1 MATAIVLAS
10 AAWSPAPRALALD
23 SIANPREATL
33 AQNGGGTEAP
43 ARKRPRVELLRAEL
57 GYGGEGLMGPSGNG
71 DRSGARAPGDRYVP
85 MRVWLSSEKGF
96 SGAMLLE
103 FPQDNTQGARV
114 VVPAAATPGVVTP
127 VDAVVCLPRSV
138 PEIKL
143 TLIDGN
149 AGRVLEATLAEFPDG
164 HQQKLFGVVDS
175 DYAYVMSVGRQSL
188 STAMQTT
195 SALAKPRMP
204 GEMVVDDADWWSKLA
219 AAVTAGEDM
228 PRSAGAYEGLE
239 TLVIAPES
247 LGPIDPRVTE
257 AVRRW
262 TVSGGKLVL
271 VVNAGGSSWR
281 GWLPEGEEFDFV
293 DVGEVA
299 KMSTPPEL
307 RTMLGTMRE
316 LAQRRDPSLVI
327 AEAGQEVSARAIS
340 LRPRGEREGW
350 RVRWSVGGEKGLL
363 AEGPAG
369 FGFVTIIGVE
379 PERVGAV
386 ADPRVTRRVWRD
398 AMRGVLET
406 WRRSSFKRTNEN
418 YWQFDYQY
426 NASGGDLPTRI
437 GLSMVLD
444 ELSQAHTVNPISF
457 LVIVASMGVLAL
469 VLGIGD
475 YLWLGALRKRH
486 LGWAT
491 ALGWIGV
498 ASVVAVV
505 VPTVIRG
512 GDSAV
517 SRWQVVDGREPRDGA
532 GSGVATDVVASFVQQ
547 RASVSLEGL
556 GGEGWYRGVSATS
569 GYYSRGNSRGLL
581 LPALQL
587 SESPGDPTAGCVPAA
602 MDQPQWTFRAVKGL
616 TTAVE
621 PRVTLEFE
629 GDVPRV
635 SVEAEQGGEIVAGRL
650 EIGADVYEL
659 SFAREGD
666 VWRARGVK
674 GRELG
679 PFERQ
684 ALQMLRTSGGI
695 TAGPAPAES
704 IGMAMRAEVAQ
715 EARLA
720 NGRWARVHLWVKG
733 LPTGLKTGMEEK
745 GTMTRIVRA
754 TLELPDSKRREA
766 RDVNWAADVAPVE
779 KGKETERRKDEETE

>member
-10 AAWSPAPRALALD
+10 ASWS
-23 SIANPREATL
+23 L
-33 AQNGGGTEAP
+33 AQSGGGADAP
-43 ARKRPRVELLRAEL
+43 ARTRPRVEILRAEL
-57 GYGGEGLMGPSGNG
+57 GYGGDGLKGPSGDG
-71 DRSGARAPGDRYVP
+71 DRSSARAPGDRYVP

-96 SGAMLLE
+96 SGLMMLE
-103 FPQDNTQGARV
+103 FPQDSTQGARV

-127 VDAVVCLPRSV
+127 VDAVVCLPRSM
-138 PEIKL
+138 PEIKV

-149 AGRVLEATLAEFPDG
+149 AGQVLDETLAEFPDAG
-164 HQQKLFGVVDS
+164 KLKLFGAVDS

-188 STAMQTT
+188 ATAVQTT
-195 SALAKPRMP
+195 SGLAKPRLP
-204 GEMVVDDADWWSKLA
+204 GEMAVDDGDWWSKLA
-219 AAVTAGEDM
+219 SAVTAGEEM

-239 TLVIAPES
+239 ALVIAPES
-247 LGPIDPRVTE
+247 LGPIDPRVVE

-262 TVSGGKLVL
+262 TLSGGKLVL
-271 VVNAGGSSWR
+271 VVSTGGSSWR

-293 DVGEVA
+293 DVGEAA

-307 RTMLGTMRE
+307 RTMVGTMRE
-316 LAQRRDPSLVI
+316 LAQRRDPKLVI
-327 AEAGQEVSARAIS
+327 AEAGREVSARAIS
-340 LRPRGEREGW
+340 LRSRGEREGW

-363 AEGPAG
+363 AEGPVG
-369 FGFVTIIGVE
+369 FGFVTIVGVE
-379 PERVGAV
+379 PERVGTV

-398 AMRGVLET
+398 AMRGTLET
-406 WRRSSFKRTNEN
+406 WRRSSFKRTNDN
-418 YWQFDYQY
+418 YWVFDYQY

-444 ELSQAHTVNPISF
+444 ELSQSHTVNPISF
-457 LVIVASMGVLAL
+457 LVIVGSMGVLAL
-469 VLGIGD
+469 MLGIGD
-475 YLWLGALRKRH
+475 YLWLGVLRKRH

-517 SRWQVVDGREPRDGA
+517 SRWQVVDGRGPRDGA
-532 GSGVATDVVASFVQQ
+532 GSAIATDVVASFVQH

-556 GGEGWYRGVSATS
+556 GGGGWYRGVSATN
-569 GYYSRGNSRGLL
+569 GYYTRGGSRGLL

-587 SESPGDPTAGCVPAA
+587 AESPGDPTAGCVPAA

-616 TTAVE
+616 TTAAE

-635 SVEAEQGGEIVAGRL
+635 SVEVEKGGEIAAGRL

-659 SFAREGD
+659 SFTGEGD

-684 ALQMLRTSGGI
+684 AMQLLQTSGGM
-695 TAGPAPAES
+695 TAGRAAAES

-720 NGRWARVHLWVKG
+720 SGRWARVHLWVKG
-733 LPTGLKTGMEEK
+733 PATGLKTGIEEK

-754 TLELPDSKRREA
+754 TLELPDNKRREA
-766 RDVNWAADVAPVE
+766 REVNWATDVAPVE
-779 KGKETERRKDEETE
+779 KEKETERRRDEETE